1 MITSTELGAKLVDI
15 LRNIKTVNENSV
27 LEFKVEPHSKE
38 HDCELIKD
46 ILGLANAHE
55 RPAEDRWL
63 IYGVNIKDHVLVGVD
78 GEHPNLLDDA
88 SYQQKLGKISPDVHV
103 EFISIP
109 ATSVAEGFS
118 PDKVFAAFY
127 IPCKCM
133 SCIHECGETIT
144 DKEPDRHGRIRS
156 LQPGASFIR
165 RGSSTKS
172 LLEPDREKLRALASA
187 KVEQPHQFADPS
199 FTEGRYTKG
208 TDALLLLGSWDE
220 ANDNDKGLI
229 SELCGSPYFSVVKEI
244 QPMLDDGTFKM
255 NHSSWMI
262 QDKMGAIAR
271 VGQHLTKEALLDLAN
286 PIGKIIFSV
295 DESYSL
301 PTDDRDFADLRK
313 VNRGASE
320 VIRNGAASFCAVI
333 GNHPEFIPQCKPED
347 IDQFLFSVL
356 KVGFES
362 NDWRVLASADHD
374 MSLLAEASPSIF
386 LSFVESSMKGDA
398 LKRLLQE
405 KSGGTFSF
413 GLGSGLLHG
422 IRIGALGGD
431 ALSRVIPIL
440 VDMSH
445 YTDIGNSAIVDLL
458 LPWYP
463 STPASVECRIGAAKF
478 LARCTEE
485 AAWNSL
491 IALLPGNTTS
501 SIGIVEP
508 EYMARPE
515 LPESVGLDEYWQLSR
530 EYCSLALLGARV
542 HVDRMSDV
550 ITNISSF
557 KRAGM
562 IDELCAFLKEECQP
576 LASGDQYRIWS
587 NLLSYVDRCK
597 KFCEADWAPKGED
610 LQKLEELAN
619 AIEPEGDLY
628 NALRYCSVNDWD
640 IIDSDESVDDGM
652 KRVRS
657 LRASALENLYK
668 EKGLSVVDELL
679 DGGAQGNAVGSAMA
693 LLPISK
699 DDQLKVIAFLDDE
712 DLVSEKMKLARSYI
726 GAMFMDNGRTWLDS
740 LPISSWET
748 ARKAKFFSCFPLKRE
763 VWEQAEDAL
772 GGDSLQFWEKAPDFF
787 PLNNAEEVSYSARRF
802 IDAGRANVAV
812 DALSMALQ
820 QDIVVEP
827 QLIRE
832 ALWGIQVP
840 QIDTMLA
847 YHMERLLEHLE
858 SVEPNDELFALELQY
873 VAVLPER
880 SNSYMHRCMAYD
892 PRAFLTI
899 VSLAFDLGLEDEG
912 ELRLS
917 LDARAR
923 IMFHALQDWKIAPG
937 TNEDG
942 EFSDEAFKEWVDAV
956 GVSTEDTR
964 AQTVLRHQV
973 GRACFYAP
981 SSDELFMQ
989 KVVAE
994 YLESDRE
1001 ALRGFEME
1009 CFNSRG
1015 VHWVD
1020 ETGAA
1025 EDAIADDYEKKAGAA
1040 EAHGYLRLA
1049 SCLRKTAKTY
1059 RREAEN
1065 NRERRW

>member
-1 MITSTELGAKLVDI
+1 MITSTELGAKLVGI
-15 LRNIKTVNENSV
+15 LRNIKTVGENSV
-27 LEFKVEPHSKE
+27 LEFKAEPHSKK

-63 IYGVNIKDHVLVGVD
+63 IYGVNIKDHVLVGLD
-78 GEHPNLLDDA
+78 DKHPDLLDDA
-88 SYQQKLGKISPDVHV
+88 NYQQKLSKISPDVHV

-109 ATSVAEGFS
+109 ATSVAEDFN
-118 PDKVFAAFY
+118 PDKIFAAFY
-127 IPCKCM
+127 IPCNCM

-144 DKEPDRHGRIRS
+144 DKEPDGRGRIRS
-156 LQPGASFIR
+156 LQPGTSFIR
-165 RGSSTKS
+165 RGSSTKP
-172 LLEPDREKLRALASA
+172 LLEADREKLRALASA
-187 KVEQPHQFADPS
+187 KVEQPHQFKTPS
-199 FTEGRYTKG
+199 FAEGRYTKG
-208 TDALLLLGSWDE
+208 TDVLLLLGSWDE

-229 SELCGSPYFSVVKEI
+229 NELCGTPYFSVVKEI

-255 NHSSWMI
+255 NNSCWMI

-271 VGQHLTKEALLDLAN
+271 VGQHLTKAALLDLAN

-295 DESYSL
+295 DESYRL
-301 PTDDRDFADLRK
+301 PADDRDFADLKK
-313 VNRGASE
+313 VNRGASG

-333 GNHPEFIPQCKPED
+333 GSHPEFIPQCKPED

-356 KVGFES
+356 KVGSES
-362 NDWRVLASADHD
+362 ADWRVFASADHD
-374 MSLLAEASPSIF
+374 ISLLAEASPSIF

-405 KSGGTFSF
+405 KSGGMVSF
-413 GLGSGLLHG
+413 GLGSGLIYG
-422 IRIGALGGD
+422 IRISALSGD

-440 VDMSH
+440 VDISR
-445 YTDIGNSAIVDLL
+445 YTDIGDSAMVDLL

-463 STPASVECRIGAAKF
+463 STPASVECRMGASRF
-478 LARCTEE
+478 LARCSEE
-485 AAWNSL
+485 AAWKTL
-491 IALLPGNTTS
+491 VALLPGNTTS
-501 SIGIVEP
+501 SIGVVEP
-508 EYMARPE
+508 EYMVHPD
-515 LPESVGLDEYWQLSR
+515 LPESVSSEEYWDLSR
-530 EYCSLALLGARV
+530 EYCVQALFAASGNM
-542 HVDRMSDV
+542 DRIEKV
-550 ITNISSF
+550 IANISSF

-562 IDELCAFLKEECQP
+562 IDEVCAFLKEECQP
-576 LASGDQYRIWS
+576 LVSGDRCRIWI
-587 NLLSYVDRCK
+587 NLLSYIDRCK
-597 KFCEADWAPKGED
+597 KFSEADWAPKGED

-619 AIEPEGDLY
+619 AIVPEGDLY

-640 IIDSDESVDDGM
+640 IIDGGDSADEGM

-657 LRASALENLYK
+657 LRASALKNLYK
-668 EKGLSVVDELL
+668 EKGLSAVDELL
-679 DGGAQGNAVGSAMA
+679 DAGARGNAVGSAMA

-712 DLVSEKMKLARSYI
+712 NLGSEKMKFARTYI
-726 GAMFMDNGRTWLDS
+726 GAMFMDNGHTWLGS

-748 ARKAKFFSCFPLKRE
+748 ARKAKFFSCLPIKRE

-772 GGDSLQFWEKAPDFF
+772 GSDSLQFWENAPDFF
-787 PLNNAEEVSYSARRF
+787 TLNNAEEVSYSVRRL
-802 IDAGRANVAV
+802 IDVGRANVAI

-820 QDIVVEP
+820 QEIVVEP

-832 ALWGIQVP
+832 ALWGIQAS
-840 QIDTMLA
+840 QMDTMLA
-847 YHMERLLEHLE
+847 YHIEHLIEHLE

-892 PRAFLTI
+892 PRSFLTI

-912 ELRLS
+912 ELQLS
-917 LDARAR
+917 ADARAR
-923 IMFHALQDWKIAPG
+923 IMFHALQGWKIAPG

-942 EFSDEAFKEWVDAV
+942 EFSEEIFEAWTDTVDA
-956 GVSTEDTR
+956 STENTR
-964 AQTVLRHQV
+964 ARIILQRQA

-981 SSDELFMQ
+981 SSDELFMP

-994 YLESDRE
+994 YLESGGE
-1001 ALRGFEME
+1001 ALRGFEVE

-1025 EDAIADDYEKKAGAA
+1025 EDAIADKYEKKAKSA

-1049 SCLRKTAKTY
+1049 SSLRKTAKTY

-1065 NRERRW
+1065 NRRGQW